1 MSPAQYFLLV
11 FVNACILHYRCNMQ
25 NTSIFQ
31 LVLYY
36 IEYDFIILQLI
47 DDLPMRDMETFKT
60 DQTIATY
67 DI

>member
-1 MSPAQYFLLV
+1 MRASYITA
-11 FVNACILHYRCNMQ
+11 AICK
-25 NTSIFQ
+25 
-31 LVLYY
+31 VLFSNWFY
-36 IEYDFIILQLI
+36 IIWNDFIILQLI

>member
-1 MSPAQYFLLV
+1 
-11 FVNACILHYRCNMQ
+11 MQ